1 MLQRISYLWWSHVE
15 VFLSHMCWLHCW
27 NELPLKIGM
36 THTLQM
42 HSGYPSTADKA
53 CYWLKCVLLSGWLVF
68 KEIYIVC
75 DTALWTGDVINMCN
89 KEGLSNIRI
98 SMSISID
105 VTRYRESCLSSSLQS
120 NNISEIPR
128 QLLLNCSA
136 LKSLWVKSTAF
147 VMVKKLRQNHMFTS
161 HILCIN
167 THTITK
173 KGNCLHN
180 SKSLGLSFLHPS
192 VSDLVHVQ
200 FSTTYNDH
208 RAQADTG

>member
-1 MLQRISYLWWSHVE
+1 MNFRWRLGW
-15 VFLSHMCWLHCW
+15 
-27 NELPLKIGM
+27 
-36 THTLQM
+36 HTLCRCILAIPAQLIRR
-42 HSGYPSTADKA
+42 AI
-53 CYWLKCVLLSGWLVF
+53 GWNASCLVDDWF
-68 KEIYIVC
+68 LRSYTYVVC

-147 VMVKKLRQNHMFTS
+147 VMVKKLRQNRMFTS

-173 KGNCLHN
+173 KGNCFHN